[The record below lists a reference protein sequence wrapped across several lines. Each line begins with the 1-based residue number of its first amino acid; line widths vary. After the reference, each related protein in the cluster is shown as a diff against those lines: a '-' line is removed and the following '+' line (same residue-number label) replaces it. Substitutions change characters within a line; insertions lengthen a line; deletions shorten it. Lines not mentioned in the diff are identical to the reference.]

1 MVLRPTEEYG
11 TMAIGEAA
19 RHELYDQLVGLL
31 GPGPTETLMGHL
43 PPVGWADVATKQ
55 DLRILELS
63 VQRDLA
69 ALRGDMSEL
78 RAEMAERFR
87 QQTLALVGTMVTL
100 SAITGT
106 AAALL

>member
-1 MVLRPTEEYG
+1 
-11 TMAIGEAA
+11 
-19 RHELYDQLVGLL
+19 
-31 GPGPTETLMGHL
+31 MGYL

-55 DLRILELS
+55 DLEMLRLEM
-63 VQRDLA
+63 
-69 ALRGDMSEL
+69 RGEMHAL